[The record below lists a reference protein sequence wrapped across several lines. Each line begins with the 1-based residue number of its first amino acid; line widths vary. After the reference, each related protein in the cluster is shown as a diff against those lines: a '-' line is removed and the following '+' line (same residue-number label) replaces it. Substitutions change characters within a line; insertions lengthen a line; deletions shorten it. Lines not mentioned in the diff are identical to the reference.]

1 MDGFTSVTYE
11 TLLAYVLPASIVE
24 ILILPFISSMIPK
37 WDKDTAVYLVLG
49 FLGISI
55 VIGLLINAFG
65 TAITTTKI
73 FDLQKKWRNVIL
85 FGKPKKPSVLS
96 IYLDKYLKKV
106 SPDKEY
112 NDLSERAEFVY
123 AIFNV
128 KVSEHIYSRRNWD
141 WYFYQSSRNILIS
154 SPVTIILFII
164 LSNQNHWL
172 SSYVIL
178 TLLILIFC
186 FWVIYK
192 FMRRQLEIYYGYYAS
207 VVLGYLLKIENKSTN
222 T

>member
-24 ILILPFISSMIPK
+24 ILILLLISSKIPG
-37 WDKDTAVYLVLG
+37 WDKDTTVYLILG

-65 TAITTTKI
+65 TALTTKI
-73 FDLQKKWRNVIL
+73 FGLQKKWRNEIL

-154 SPVTIILFII
+154 SPITIILFII
-164 LSNQNHWL
+164 LSFQKQWL
-172 SSYVIL
+172 ASYVIL
-178 TLLILIFC
+178 TLLVLFVC
-186 FWVIYK
+186 FWVIYL
-192 FMRRQLEIYYGYYAS
+192 FMRRQLDIYYGYYAS
-207 VVLGYLLKIENKSTN
+207 VVLGYLLKIESKSDN